1 MGQIKPKIDTL
12 NLLRGRNFIVNDYI
26 TMHIPKLGEICDYG
40 ESDYFSMVT
49 MLCSVGV
56 SLCWQL
62 EKIGI
67 PFDEISDYELFIRIL
82 SRHYETEQTSILF
95 GNKINFSKTVPCLA
109 KEDSDKVVL
118 AQEIDGEVKTVFTED
133 DYNIVVKAL
142 RGMHGFKRDDRVAG
156 TASCRRAFIEDAE
169 MEYQAILQEGK
180 KSSTLLPLISAMTNM
195 EGFKFNIDEIWD
207 MNIFAFMDSVKRIEK
222 IKNAN
227 LLLQSG
233 YSGFGVDLKKIKKEE
248 LNYMGEL

>member
-1 MGQIKPKIDTL
+1 MSKKNIDTL
-12 NLLRGRNFIVNDYI
+12 NLLRGRDFKVNNYI
-26 TMHIPKLGEICDYG
+26 TMHIPKLGQICDYG
-40 ESDYFSMVT
+40 EADYFSMVT

-67 PFDEISDYELFIRIL
+67 PFDEISDYDLFIRIL
-82 SRHYETEQTSILF
+82 CRHYNTEQTSILF
-95 GNKINFSKTVPCLA
+95 GNTVDFSKTVPCLIN
-109 KEDSDKVVL
+109 KDNDKIVL
-118 AQEIDGEVKTVFTED
+118 TQEIDGDVKIVFTED
-133 DYNIVVKAL
+133 DYNVVVKAL

-169 MEYQAILQEGK
+169 MEYQAALQEEK
-180 KSSTLLPLISAMTNM
+180 KSSTLLPLISSMTNM

-248 LNYMGEL
+248 LNYMGELN